1 MLRAVDAERFAD
13 ERVGNLS
20 GGEQQRVMIAH
31 ALISSPRLLLLDEPL
46 ANLDI
51 RSAQEIIALL
61 ARVCAERGV
70 SVLISAHE
78 MNPLLPVM
86 DSVVYLAGGRAASGT
101 TGEVVRSEVL
111 SELYGHHVD
120 VIRVHGRI
128 LVVAGTGDG
137 LDIPSEAGAAACSP
151 TSGQSP
157 AAGESVAGG
166 ARLGEQ
172 VGHGQALSH
181 EAPSGPGLRP
191 GESRAGEPR
200 ARPGAAERQ
209 VVTGLLHL
217 LFAPGFFS
225 SAPVRLAL
233 LTGGV
238 AALVSGAVGAFTV
251 LRGQSYAG
259 HALADISVTGGSG
272 SYLLGISPLLGFA
285 GTGVLAAGVMD
296 MIGIRR
302 PRGRDLA
309 TGIVRGAGLGIAAL
323 LLYWDTTHTAAT
335 GAAVTILFGSMFT
348 LSPTVVPLV
357 IACGAVA
364 LAIVVVLYRP
374 LLLSSVS
381 ADLAAARG
389 IRVRAVGLACLL
401 AIALAVSLSALTVG
415 HHPVHRAARRPG
427 GHRAADHPPARPRDR
442 GCRPDRGGR
451 DLAGHRAGLRQLH
464 LAAPARRLAG
474 ELLRGRADLRRLP
487 ARAAR
492 RPRPPSRP
500 AAPGPARC
508 RRPRRPSGPAAPSAP
523 AGR

>member
-1 MLRAVDAERFAD
+1 
-13 ERVGNLS
+13 
-20 GGEQQRVMIAH
+20 
-31 ALISSPRLLLLDEPL
+31 
-46 ANLDI
+46 
-51 RSAQEIIALL
+51 
-61 ARVCAERGV
+61 
-70 SVLISAHE
+70 
-78 MNPLLPVM
+78 
-86 DSVVYLAGGRAASGT
+86 
-101 TGEVVRSEVL
+101 
-111 SELYGHHVD
+111 
-120 VIRVHGRI
+120 
-128 LVVAGTGDG
+128 
-137 LDIPSEAGAAACSP
+137 
-151 TSGQSP
+151 
-157 AAGESVAGG
+157 
-166 ARLGEQ
+166 
-172 VGHGQALSH
+172 
-181 EAPSGPGLRP
+181 
-191 GESRAGEPR
+191 
-200 ARPGAAERQ
+200 
-209 VVTGLLHL
+209 VTGLLHL

-348 LSPTVVPLV
+348 LSPTVIPLV

-415 HHPVHRAARRPG
+415 TILSTALLVGPAAIALRITRRPGLATVTAALIGVAVTWLGIVLAYDSFTWPPRYDGWPVSFFVVALTFAGYLLAQLGGRGRRAARR
-427 GHRAADHPPARPRDR
+427 RPAR
-442 GCRPDRGGR
+442 
-451 DLAGHRAGLRQLH
+451 
-464 LAAPARRLAG
+464 LAA
-474 ELLRGRADLRRLP
+474 
-487 ARAAR
+487 AAA
-492 RPRPPSRP
+492 RP
-500 AAPGPARC
+500 AAGP
-508 RRPRRPSGPAAPSAP
+508 APSAP
-523 AGR
+523 PAPSASAGR